1 MIYDLIIVGAGP
13 IGTFIGGKIAF
24 KGYHVAIFE
33 EHPDIGNPSH
43 CSGLFSTHIFEIVGK
58 IGILHGAK
66 YATIHAPNG
75 SILKIGDGRIRG
87 YVADRV
93 KFDRE
98 LAKRA
103 IERGAEI
110 HLKERVKKIS
120 YPSISTSKGEYRGRI
135 IVGADGINSV
145 VRKSM
150 GIRSPRII
158 GAAQVIAK
166 YDVSEGENVDIYL
179 GSKIAPGFFAWKIPL
194 FDDLVKI
201 GLASYGN
208 SWIFLKKLLKNID
221 AKALSISGGGIP
233 IGTVSRSYQK
243 GMLIVGDAAGHVK
256 ATSGGGIYPGLM
268 ASKCAIETIIRALEA
283 GDFSAEML
291 SSYEACWK
299 NGIGKELRQA
309 LYLHRIYRKIRD
321 EEFNKIIEDLNDEK
335 IIKVINE
342 YGDIDYPSRV
352 ATKILKKKPSL
363 LKYLSIP
370 ARPYRKQI

>member
-1 MIYDLIIVGAGP
+1 MIYDVIIVGAGP
-13 IGTFIGGKIAF
+13 IGTFIGAKIASR
-24 KGYHVAIFE
+24 GYDVAIFE

-43 CSGLFSTHIFEIVGK
+43 CSGLFSTHIFDIVGK

-75 SILKIGDGRIRG
+75 STLRIGDGRIRG

-93 KFDRE
+93 RFDRE
-98 LAKRA
+98 LAKGA
-103 IERGAEI
+103 IGAGAEI

-120 YPSISTSKGEYRGRI
+120 YPYISTSQGNYKGRI
-135 IVGADGINSV
+135 IIGADGINSV

-150 GIRSPRII
+150 GIKSPKII
-158 GAAQVIAK
+158 GAAQVVAR
-166 YDVSEGENVDIYL
+166 YEFSEEDNVEIYL
-179 GSKIAPGFFAWKIPL
+179 GSKIAPGFFAWRIPL
-194 FDDLVKI
+194 FDNLVKI

-208 SWIFLKKLLKNID
+208 SWIFLKKLLKTLNV
-221 AKALSISGGGIP
+221 KPLSVSGGGIP
-233 IGTVSRSYQK
+233 IGTVNRSYQR
-243 GMLIVGDAAGHVK
+243 GTILVGDAAGHVK

-268 ASKCAIETIIRALEA
+268 ASQCAIDTVINALEK

-291 SSYEACWK
+291 SSYEVCWRR
-299 NGIGKELRQA
+299 GIGKELRHA
-309 LYLHRIYRKIRD
+309 LYLHRIYRKIKD
-321 EEFNKIIEDLNDEK
+321 DEFNKIIEDLRDEK
-335 IIKVINE
+335 IIRVIND

-363 LKYLSIP
+363 MKYLSIP